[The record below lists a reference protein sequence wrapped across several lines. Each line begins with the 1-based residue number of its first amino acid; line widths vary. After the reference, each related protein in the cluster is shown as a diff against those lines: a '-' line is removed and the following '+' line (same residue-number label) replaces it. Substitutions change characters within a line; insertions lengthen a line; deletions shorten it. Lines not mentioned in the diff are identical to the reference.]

1 MAPCPRDSWC
11 SWISRIRQS
20 LTLSGRMLRRRRT
33 TIPGSLDPLAATI
46 SPKCEDDSGL
56 LARFLQDI
64 RVPQPVKALRI
75 NALPW
80 PGRCPCRPG
89 TSCRHRLRG
98 VNSFLRQPVNVL
110 QSLLDVLGFQAW
122 IGFENLII
130 NCAFIPIPPQREPV
144 EAPLRAVAPDGSRG
158 PPSFP
163 SRPRFARAPIP

>member
-1 MAPCPRDSWC
+1 MS
-11 SWISRIRQS
+11 
-20 LTLSGRMLRRRRT
+20 
-33 TIPGSLDPLAATI
+33 
-46 SPKCEDDSGL
+46 
-56 LARFLQDI
+56 ARNLMP
-64 RVPQPVKALRI
+64 PQA
-75 NALPW
+75 
-80 PGRCPCRPG
+80 PGREQLPP
-89 TSCRHRLRG
+89 S
-98 VNSFLRQPVNVL
+98 PVNVL